1 MFISLFLLC
10 QKIHI
15 AIVIIKYSDVQTG
28 ANIQSGGLN
37 VGLFNNEYHGSLKL
51 IVAKPPIKEAE
62 YVIKLK
68 SKNDMNLFFST
79 YPLYNKLWKKK
90 KLFG

>member
-1 MFISLFLLC
+1 MSLFLLF
-10 QKIHI
+10 QKIHT
-15 AIVIIKYSDVQTG
+15 AIVIIKYSVVQTG

-37 VGLFNNEYHGSLKL
+37 TGLFNNEYHGSLKL
-51 IVAKPPIKEAE
+51 IVAKPPTKEEE

-68 SKNDMNLFFST
+68 NMNDMNLFFNT
-79 YPLYNKLWKKK
+79 FLLYNKLWKKK

>member
-1 MFISLFLLC
+1 M
-10 QKIHI
+10 
-15 AIVIIKYSDVQTG
+15 VIIKYSDVQTG

-37 VGLFNNEYHGSLKL
+37 DGLFSNEYHGSLKL
-51 IVAKPPIKEAE
+51 IVAKPPIKEVE

>member
-1 MFISLFLLC
+1 M
-10 QKIHI
+10 
-15 AIVIIKYSDVQTG
+15 VIIKYSDVQTG

-37 VGLFNNEYHGSLKL
+37 DGLFRNEYHGSLKL

-62 YVIKLK
+62 YVIKLN
-68 SKNDMNLFFST
+68 SKNDMNLFFNT
-79 YPLYNKLWKKK
+79 FTLYNKLWKKK

>member
-15 AIVIIKYSDVQTG
+15 AIVIIKYSVVQTG

-37 VGLFNNEYHGSLKL
+37 DGLFSSEYHGSLKL

-62 YVIKLK
+62 YVIKLN
-68 SKNDMNLFFST
+68 SKNDMNLFFNT
-79 YPLYNKLWKKK
+79 FLLYNKLWKKK

>member
-15 AIVIIKYSDVQTG
+15 ATVIIKYSVVHTG

-37 VGLFNNEYHGSLKL
+37 DGLFSNEYQGSLKL

-62 YVIKLK
+62 YVIRPK
-68 SKNDMNLFFST
+68 SKNDMNLFFNT
-79 YPLYNKLWKKK
+79 YLLYNNLWKKK

>member
-1 MFISLFLLC
+1 LLC

-37 VGLFNNEYHGSLKL
+37 AGLFSNEYQGSLKL
-51 IVAKPPIKEAE
+51 IVAIPPIKEAE
-62 YVIKLK
+62 NVIKLK
-68 SKNDMNLFFST
+68 SKNDMNLFFNIF
-79 YPLYNKLWKKK
+79 PLYNKLWKKK